1 MNIQEAILN
10 EQARYL
16 HRNLLPTGV
25 FNGIVATAVVV
36 LFDQGL
42 HAAYRA
48 AFMTMF
54 AALALASAVLWR
66 SFRLAA
72 YTPAEALRLL
82 RLSAWLHVLWS
93 VFWTGVI
100 YALFDANRNMAFFC
114 AVLVTGVGSIFSLS
128 LYLPAFAANLLPMAL
143 TSLYVVGR
151 QATMSDPM
159 WITLQLY
166 LPIILAFAWRF
177 NRFTLASLR
186 LRFDNAALVAELTIQ
201 REAAESAVQAKS
213 IFLAAASHDLRQP
226 MHALGLFLSSLQR
239 TVLSAKQRE
248 LVTHIETSTNA
259 ARTMLDTLLDF
270 SKLEAGSVMAHPIAF
285 PLQAMLHKL
294 ENEFAVQAERK
305 DLVYR
310 SRDTDIIAYADPSLL
325 ELVLRNLI
333 SNAIRYTESGGLL
346 IACRRRT
353 DAVTVEVWDTG
364 VGIPASQH
372 RDIFREFY
380 QLANPERDR
389 NKGLGLGLAI
399 VDGLMRTMG
408 LPITVASVPGRGSVF
423 RVTLPLGTAPDDAQ
437 PVAPAR
443 PAPARQLAGRRV
455 LLVDDDQAVRLAMME
470 LLDGWGCH
478 CLTMESME
486 EAVDA
491 LSVFTPELVITDYR
505 LRGHRTGQE
514 VLAAI
519 GAHLRHPVP
528 AIVVTGDTAPQRLR
542 DAQASGAV
550 LLHKPVAPAALLAA
564 MTMLLHDAAEA
575 VPMAS

>member
-1 MNIQEAILN
+1 MNIKEAILN

-159 WITLQLY
+159 WITLLLY

-259 ARTMLDTLLDF
+259 ARAMLDTLLDF

-294 ENEFAVQAERK
+294 EIEFAVQAERK

-310 SRDTDIIAYADPSLL
+310 SRDTDVIAYADPSLL

-346 IACRRRT
+346 IACRRRADT
-353 DAVTVEVWDTG
+353 VTVEVWDTG

-408 LPITVASVPGRGSVF
+408 LPITVASVLGRGSVF
-423 RVTLPLGTAPDDAQ
+423 RVTLPLGTAPADAQ
-437 PVAPAR
+437 PVAPAL

-564 MTMLLHDAAEA
+564 MTMLLHDAAA
-575 VPMAS
+575 TVPMAS